1 LAAAG
6 LAGPVIS
13 MATKTSKGKTSKRG
27 KPSKTSRPAAPK
39 SANGAKKA
47 APKKSAGTTMAE
59 RKVRPGGFISHT
71 ELASTDPDATR
82 TWAEEA
88 FGWKFMTMPTPN
100 GPYHM
105 WRFAENQGGGIR
117 SNNPPESPGSI
128 PYVEVADIKRS
139 FDKAVKAGGTPMMP
153 PEEIEGGMGWIAIV
167 QAPGGPAVGLWGPP
181 TK

>member
-1 LAAAG
+1 
-6 LAGPVIS
+6 
-13 MATKTSKGKTSKRG
+13 MATKKSNKKAAKRA
-27 KPSKTSRPAAPK
+27 PAKDA
-39 SANGAKKA
+39 AAKKA
-47 APKKSAGTTMAE
+47 AKSGGATPGHQ

-82 TWAEEA
+82 TWAEQA

>member
-1 LAAAG
+1 
-6 LAGPVIS
+6 
-13 MATKTSKGKTSKRG
+13 MATKKTSTG
-27 KPSKTSRPAAPK
+27 K
-39 SANGAKKA
+39 SAKRA
-47 APKKSAGTTMAE
+47 APKKTAKPASKKSAATTMAQ

-82 TWAEEA
+82 TWAEQA
-88 FGWKFMTMPTPN
+88 FGWKFMTMPTPT

-117 SNNPPESPGSI
+117 ANNPPESPGAI
-128 PYVEVADIKRS
+128 PYVEVADIQKA

-153 PEEIEGGMGWIAIV
+153 PEEIEGGMGWIAVV